1 MSPKTRFSVES
12 SIATVF
18 ASVVAIAH
26 VAHTMA
32 AQTPISLPSF
42 PGTFISARL
51 VSRDAANRECLA
63 LGDDTF
69 NQDVV
74 EVGACRPL
82 GLHEIGRASGV
93 AWVHAT
99 YERRWLLTPND
110 TTSESEVVL
119 FSKSAGDSSR
129 LRLIWHYRYETEM
142 LRSVTPEAVSVSGGA
157 ALLSVDE
164 CVNGTGGC
172 SQSFAIF
179 KAGSPKEVRLA
190 FLDSLRR
197 RFPDGIRHGFHVD
210 LRTLHGS
217 ISLYSGNDANC
228 CPSTIGEFWLRLKGN
243 SLELTTLKLRRAD

>member
-18 ASVVAIAH
+18 ASVVAIAD

-42 PGTFISARL
+42 PGTFISAPL
-51 VSRDAANRECLA
+51 VSRDLANPECLA

-74 EVGACRPL
+74 EVGACRSL

-93 AWVHAT
+93 AWAYAT
-99 YERRWLLTPND
+99 YERRWLLTPSD
-110 TTSESEVVL
+110 TVSEREVVL

-129 LRLIWHYRYETEM
+129 LRPIWHYRYETEM
-142 LRSVTPEAVSVSGGA
+142 LRSVTPEVVFVSGGA

-217 ISLYSGNDANC
+217 TSLYSGSDRNC
-228 CPSTIGEFWLRLKGN
+228 CPSTIGEFSLRLKGN
-243 SLELTTLKLRRAD
+243 SLELTTLKLRRAN